1 MDVKKRVTKIMINEE
16 QTLIQ
21 AVRKVL
27 SIVNNILNDNFVIS
41 ENDKM
46 WVYSISREMEEK
58 VNMLIYYG
66 LQTGKMPIQRNS
78 SIRFEEMNCLQ
89 NFYVNIITKQPFEM
103 KHFGK
108 MVKEKLEKY
117 LDLVGESYKDDIL
130 SKKNVFVIHGHGT
143 ELLGRVKEYIGSLG
157 LNPVILNEEMCV
169 ARPIIEYLKEYLDK
183 NVVSHAISLLTFD
196 EFGYVKNNPS
206 QKRPRARTNAYAETL
221 MAIKELGNE
230 NITIIKENGL
240 DLGKDFSD
248 LQGLYHVRYDK
259 DGDNIFWKEKLKK
272 SLKRGGLIK

>member
-1 MDVKKRVTKIMINEE
+1 MKRRVNEIMVNEE

-27 SIVNNILNDNFVIS
+27 SIVNNIMNDNFVIS
-41 ENDKM
+41 ENNKM
-46 WVYSISREMEEK
+46 WVNSVSREMEEK

-66 LQTGKMPIQRNS
+66 LQSGKMPIQRNS

-89 NFYVNIITKQPFEM
+89 NFYVNIIAKQPFEM
-103 KHFGK
+103 KYFGK

-143 ELLGRVKEYIGSLG
+143 VLMGRVKEYISSLG
-157 LNPVILNEEMCV
+157 LNPIILNEEMCV
-169 ARPIIEYLKEYLDK
+169 AKPIIEYLKEYLDK
-183 NVVSHAISLLTFD
+183 NVVSHAVSLLTFD
-196 EFGYVKNNPS
+196 EFGYVKNDPS

-230 NITIIKENGL
+230 NVTIIKENRL

-248 LQGLYHVRYDK
+248 LQGIYHVGYDK
-259 DGDNIFWKEKLKK
+259 DGDNGLWKEKLKK

>member
-1 MDVKKRVTKIMINEE
+1 MNKTIVNEE

-27 SIVNNILNDNFVIS
+27 SIVNNILNDIFVIS
-41 ENDKM
+41 ENDKI
-46 WVYSISREMEEK
+46 WVNSVSREMEEK
-58 VNMLIYYG
+58 VNMLVYYG
-66 LQTGKMPIQRNS
+66 LQSGKMPIQRNS
-78 SIRFEEMNCLQ
+78 SIRFEEMNSLQ
-89 NFYVNIITKQPFEM
+89 NFYVNIIARELFGM

-108 MVKEKLEKY
+108 IVKEKLEKY
-117 LDLVGESYKDDIL
+117 LDLVGESYKEDKFG
-130 SKKNVFVIHGHGT
+130 KKNVFVIHGHGT
-143 ELLGRVKEYIGSLG
+143 ELLGRVKEYIVSLG

-169 ARPIIEYLKEYLDK
+169 AKPIIEYLKEYLDK
-183 NVVSHAISLLTFD
+183 NVVSHAVSLLSFD
-196 EFGYVKNNPS
+196 EFGYVKNDPS
-206 QKRPRARTNAYAETL
+206 QKRPRARTNAYSETL

-230 NITIIKENGL
+230 NVTIIKEIGL

-248 LQGLYHVRYDK
+248 LQGIYHVRYDK

>member
-1 MDVKKRVTKIMINEE
+1 MGTDNKVIETMANEKN
-16 QTLIQ
+16 TLIQ
-21 AVRKVL
+21 AVKKL
-27 SIVNNILNDNFVIS
+27 LKIANNILNDNFIIS

-46 WVYSISREMEEK
+46 WLHSISREMEET
-58 VNMLIYYG
+58 VNMLVYYG
-66 LQTGKMPIQRNS
+66 LQSGKMPIQRNS
-78 SIRFEEMNCLQ
+78 SIRFEEMNCIQ
-89 NFYVNIITKQPFEM
+89 NFSVNIIAKQPFEM

-117 LDLVGESYKDDIL
+117 LDLVGESYKEDTL

-143 ELLGRVKEYIGSLG
+143 ELLGRVKEYISSLG

-169 ARPIIEYLKEYLDK
+169 AQPIIEYLKEYLDK
-183 NVVSHAISLLTFD
+183 NVVSHAVSLLTFD
-196 EFGYVKNNPS
+196 EFGYVKNDPS

-230 NITIIKENGL
+230 NVTIIKENGL

-248 LQGLYHVRYDK
+248 LQGLYHVGYDK
-259 DGDNIFWKEKLKK
+259 DGGNVFWKEKLKK

>member
-1 MDVKKRVTKIMINEE
+1 MKLLLKLENEE

-27 SIVNNILNDNFVIS
+27 SIVNKILIDNFVIS

-58 VNMLIYYG
+58 VNMLVYYG
-66 LQTGKMPIQRNS
+66 LQSGKMPIQRNS
-78 SIRFEEMNCLQ
+78 SIRLEEMNCIQ
-89 NFYVNIITKQPFEM
+89 NFHVNIIANQPFEM

-117 LDLVGESYKDDIL
+117 LDLVDESYMEDKL
-130 SKKNVFVIHGHGT
+130 NKKNVFVIHGHGT

-169 ARPIIEYLKEYLDK
+169 AQPIIEYLKENLDK
-183 NVVSHAISLLTFD
+183 NVVSHAVSLLTFD
-196 EFGYVKNNPS
+196 EFGYVKNDPS

-221 MAIKELGNE
+221 MAIKELSNE
-230 NITIIKENGL
+230 NVTIIKEKGL

-248 LQGLYHVRYDK
+248 LQGLYNVPYDK
-259 DGDNIFWKEKLKK
+259 DGDNVFWKEKLKK

>member
-1 MDVKKRVTKIMINEE
+1 MVGEE

-27 SIVNNILNDNFVIS
+27 SLVNNILNDNFVIS

-46 WVYSISREMEEK
+46 WVNSVSREMEK
-58 VNMLIYYG
+58 RVNMLVYYG
-66 LQTGKMPIQRNS
+66 LQSGKMPIQRNS
-78 SIRFEEMNCLQ
+78 SIRFEEINCIQ
-89 NFYVNIITKQPFEM
+89 NLYVNIVAKQPFEM

-117 LDLVGESYKDDIL
+117 LDLVGELYKEEKL

-143 ELLGRVKEYIGSLG
+143 ELLGRVKEYINSLG

-169 ARPIIEYLKEYLDK
+169 AQPIIEYLKEILDK
-183 NVVSHAISLLTFD
+183 KKVSHAVSLLTFD
-196 EFGYVKNNPS
+196 EFGYAKKDPN
-206 QKRPRARTNAYAETL
+206 QIRPRARTNAYAETL
-221 MAIKELGNE
+221 MAIKELGNV
-230 NITIIKENGL
+230 NVTIIKENGL

-248 LQGLYHVRYDK
+248 LQGIYYVRYDK
-259 DGDNIFWKEKLKK
+259 DGNDKIWREKLNK
-272 SLKRGGLIK
+272 SLKRGGLIKWEDLDTMII

>member
-1 MDVKKRVTKIMINEE
+1 VNEIMANEE

-27 SIVNNILNDNFVIS
+27 RIVNNILNDNFVIS

-46 WVYSISREMEEK
+46 WLHSISREIEEK
-58 VNMLIYYG
+58 VNMLVYYG
-66 LQTGKMPIQRNS
+66 LQSGKMPIQRNS
-78 SIRFEEMNCLQ
+78 SVRFEEMNCMQ
-89 NFYVNIITKQPFEM
+89 NFSVNIIAKQPFEM

-117 LDLVGESYKDDIL
+117 LSLVDELYEEDI
-130 SKKNVFVIHGHGT
+130 SNNKNVFIIHGHDT
-143 ELLGRVKEYIGSLG
+143 ELRERVKKYIESLG
-157 LNPVILNEEMCV
+157 LNPIVLGEEMCV
-169 ARPIIEYLKEYLDK
+169 AKPIIEYLKEYLDK
-183 NVVSHAISLLTFD
+183 KVVSHAVSLLTFD
-196 EFGYVKNNPS
+196 EFGYVKRDPN

-230 NITIIKENGL
+230 NVTIIKEKGL
-240 DLGKDFSD
+240 DLGKDFSN
-248 LQGLYHVRYDK
+248 LQGIYYVEYDK
-259 DGDNIFWKEKLKK
+259 DGEGKIWKEKLHK